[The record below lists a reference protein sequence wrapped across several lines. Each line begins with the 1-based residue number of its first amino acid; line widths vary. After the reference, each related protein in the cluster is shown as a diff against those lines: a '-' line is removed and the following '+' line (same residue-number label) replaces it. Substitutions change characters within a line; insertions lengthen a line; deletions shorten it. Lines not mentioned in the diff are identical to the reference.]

1 MFWLYAFVYIMMGV
15 VLFIISYRWISSTFG
30 FFRTH
35 WGRVLY
41 LVVFWF
47 IDISMILAYFAPDGG
62 MKAFWMVLRN
72 SWLGFAAYM
81 VQVWILM
88 RVVQWIWFKVK
99 EIPKARAY
107 ERRYRVIFGCILL
120 CLTGLINVYGII
132 HARQTETER
141 YEITIDKE
149 AGKLKNLRVALVA
162 DLHLGYNIGV
172 NEMRKM
178 VDIINRENVDIVLMA
193 GDIYDNDYGAI
204 DRPEEIRALF
214 QSIQSKYGVY
224 ACYGNHDVA
233 ETTLGGFTLEDPDI
247 PKTSDEQMD
256 EFLRSA
262 GIVLLRDQSVLI
274 DQAFYVIGR
283 QDYSTEKKAGIVR
296 ATPEELVEGLDQS
309 KPIIVIDHQPR
320 ELQEL
325 SDAGVDLDLC
335 GHTHDGQLFPGN
347 IATAVFWE
355 NSCGYLRKGSM
366 QNIVTSGVG
375 LWGPNLRVGTNS
387 EVCIIDIT
395 FE

>member
-1 MFWLYAFVYIMMGV
+1 M
-15 VLFIISYRWISSTFG
+15 
-30 FFRTH
+30 
-35 WGRVLY
+35 
-41 LVVFWF
+41 
-47 IDISMILAYFAPDGG
+47 
-62 MKAFWMVLRN
+62 
-72 SWLGFAAYM
+72 
-81 VQVWILM
+81 
-88 RVVQWIWFKVK
+88 
-99 EIPKARAY
+99 
-107 ERRYRVIFGCILL
+107 
-120 CLTGLINVYGII
+120 
-132 HARQTETER
+132 
-141 YEITIDKE
+141 
-149 AGKLKNLRVALVA
+149 
-162 DLHLGYNIGV
+162 
-172 NEMRKM
+172 
-178 VDIINRENVDIVLMA
+178 
-193 GDIYDNDYGAI
+193 
-204 DRPEEIRALF
+204 
-214 QSIQSKYGVY
+214 
-224 ACYGNHDVA
+224 
-233 ETTLGGFTLEDPDI
+233 
-247 PKTSDEQMD
+247 
-256 EFLRSA
+256 
-262 GIVLLRDQSVLI
+262 LLRDQSVLI

-325 SDAGVDLDLC
+325 SNAGVDLDLC

>member
-1 MFWLYAFVYIMMGV
+1 M
-15 VLFIISYRWISSTFG
+15 
-30 FFRTH
+30 
-35 WGRVLY
+35 
-41 LVVFWF
+41 
-47 IDISMILAYFAPDGG
+47 
-62 MKAFWMVLRN
+62 
-72 SWLGFAAYM
+72 
-81 VQVWILM
+81 
-88 RVVQWIWFKVK
+88 
-99 EIPKARAY
+99 
-107 ERRYRVIFGCILL
+107 
-120 CLTGLINVYGII
+120 INVYGII

-141 YEITIDKE
+141 YQITIDKE
-149 AGKLKNLRVALVA
+149 AGELKNLRVALVA

-178 VDIINRENVDIVLMA
+178 VDIINREKVDIVLMA

-204 DRPEEIRALF
+204 DRPEEIRTLF

-224 ACYGNHDVA
+224 ACYGNHDVV